1 MYSTVDRCVRKP
13 VTKMDEEK
21 CLSSEFV
28 HVGDDNIVKDLNNAC
43 EKGDIKKVRTLM
55 QCLPR
60 LSNSLKLTHKPPI
73 FWACKA
79 GQYNTVVTLVEEFD
93 CNPHY
98 VSERGHTL
106 VHVSCARGH
115 VDVTRYLAKQHLV
128 DPNKANKDGTTPLLS
143 ACNNGHMQVILVLI
157 DELKCDPHA
166 LGENGKT
173 LLHIACRNGH
183 MDIVRLLVKKYKLDP
198 NAVDSFRETPLHI
211 ACSKG
216 HLEIVKYFA
225 DELKCPVEA
234 FDRCSTT
241 PLHNACRNGQV
252 DIVQHLVDN
261 HKCNMLLY
269 DNSGFMPFHVA
280 CRYGRKYVIE
290 MLLDRGFDP
299 NTPTLSSEAP
309 IQIVRDKDTTTVLI
323 QRGAKT
329 QGTDLDILRHFQ
341 IQQPL
346 DSLVHVLVI
355 GHEGAGKSTIVK
367 ALKTPVRTTDFLSR
381 LFRSDVIAGDSQE
394 RTQGIVPTCFHSPEF
409 GNLMIYDFAG
419 QYDYHP
425 SHAAV
430 MEHSNTSSA
439 PLFLLVVNLAELL
452 EVNKR

>member
-1 MYSTVDRCVRKP
+1 MYSTVDRSVHKP
-13 VTKMDEEK
+13 ATRMGEK
-21 CLSSEFV
+21 YGYASGSFEI
-28 HVGDDNIVKDLNNAC
+28 VGDDNLVKELNNAC
-43 EKGDIKKVRTLM
+43 EEGNIQKVRTLM
-55 QCLPR
+55 PR
-60 LSNSLKLTHKPPI
+60 LPQPSNSLKLTHKPPI

-79 GQYNTVVTLVEEFD
+79 GQYCTVVTLVEEFD
-93 CNPHY
+93 CDPHY

-106 VHVSCARGH
+106 VHVSCTRGH
-115 VDVTRYLAKQHLV
+115 VDVTRYLAKQHSV

-143 ACNNGHMQVILVLI
+143 ACNNGHIKVILVLI
-157 DELKCDPHA
+157 DELKCNPHTR
-166 LGENGKT
+166 GENDKS

-183 MDIVRLLVKKYKLDP
+183 IEIVRLLVQKYKLHP
-198 NAVDSFRETPLHI
+198 NALDSFRQTPLHI

-216 HLEIVKYFA
+216 HLEIVKYFV
-225 DELKCPVEA
+225 DELKCPVEV
-234 FDRCSTT
+234 FDHCLTT

-252 DIVQHLVDN
+252 DIVQHLVEN

-269 DNSGFMPFHVA
+269 DNSGYMPFHVA
-280 CRYGRKYVIE
+280 CRYGRKNVIKL
-290 MLLDRGFDP
+290 LLDRGFDP
-299 NTPTLSSEAP
+299 NALTLSSEAP

-323 QRGAKT
+323 QRGANT
-329 QGTDLDILRHFQ
+329 QGADLDILRHFQ
-341 IQQPL
+341 AQQPL

-367 ALKTPVRTTDFLSR
+367 SVTSVRPNDWISR
-381 LFRSDVIAGDSQE
+381 LFVGNFVEESSQD

-452 EVNKR
+452 EVNRR